1 MQLPFLTKYKPIYFD
16 DYIGNEDITLFLKAL
31 VDNNSCNILFVGNSG
46 SGKTTLINSIIK
58 EYYKD
63 VTESQDMI
71 ENNILYINSL
81 KEQGIHYYRNNVKTF
96 CQTTSS
102 IKGKK
107 KFVVLDDLDYI
118 NEQSQQVFRNCVDK
132 YSKNVHFVSSCLNM
146 QKVID
151 SIQSRVFIV
160 RIKPHSQETLKT
172 ILNNIAKSEEIKINE
187 KCKKKLLVMSNYS
200 IRILVNYLEKLK
212 LLDKNITE
220 DIIEKICNNICFTD
234 FKDYIKFC
242 SKDNDIVTASQML
255 LKLYDRGYSVIDIL
269 DNFFLYIKTCDEV
282 TEDQKY
288 QIIQVICKYISIFYN
303 VHEDEI
309 ELTLFTNSIIKLF
322 EK

>member
-1 MQLPFLTKYKPIYFD
+1 MQLPFLTKYKPIYFN
-16 DYIGNEDITLFLKAL
+16 DYIGNEDITTFLKAL
-31 VDNNSCNILFVGNSG
+31 VDNDSCNILFVGNSG
-46 SGKTTLINSIIK
+46 SGRTTLINSIIT

-63 VTESQDMI
+63 VNESKDMI

-96 CQTTSS
+96 CQTTST

-132 YSKNVHFVSSCLNM
+132 YSKNVHFVASCLNM

-160 RIKPHSQETLKT
+160 RIKSHSQKTLET
-172 ILNNIAKSEEIKINE
+172 ILNNIAEKEDIKIDE
-187 KCKKKLLVMSNYS
+187 KCKKKLLIMSNYS
-200 IRILVNYLEKLK
+200 VRILVNYLEKLK
-212 LLDKNITE
+212 LLDEVITE
-220 DIIEKICNNICFTD
+220 KIIEKICNNICFTD
-234 FKDYIKFC
+234 FSEYIKFC
-242 SKDNDIVTASQML
+242 SEDKDIVSASHKL
-255 LKLYDRGYSVIDIL
+255 LNLYDKGYSVIDIL
-269 DNFFLYIKTCDEV
+269 DNFFLYVKTCNEL

-288 QIIQVICKYISIFYN
+288 QTIQIICKYISIFYN